1 MAMLHRWSGQGF
13 VLFSSVFALAAS
25 LPETGSAQPKSR
37 LGSVTT
43 PDSVRL
49 WYRVVGSGAQTV
61 VIPAALYHRKTFDA
75 LAHGRRL
82 VLFDPRGRGL
92 SDTIPPTR
100 ASLDHDVSD
109 LETIRRAVA
118 AERMALVGWS
128 GVGLSVFTYALR
140 HPTRVTRL
148 IMLAPLAPRR
158 TPYLDQMLANRRS
171 RIDSAAQVRLDARV
185 AAGEFKGKEPEL
197 CREISHLNDS
207 AVFGDPAMARL
218 TPDVC
223 DSPNEW
229 PSRNGPYA
237 RAMFASLGDY
247 DWRSEI
253 ARVTVPILYVHGD
266 RDTFPLDGSREWAA
280 GRPNARLLV
289 FPRAGHWLQYER
301 PVALIRAMDAFLR
314 GGWPAGSRVV
324 R

>member
-1 MAMLHRWSGQGF
+1 MATLLHRSARGVGLLVAAQ
-13 VLFSSVFALAAS
+13 ALAAS
-25 LPETGSAQPKSR
+25 LPPSGNAQPKSVI
-37 LGSVTT
+37 GSAIT

-61 VIPAALYHRKTFDA
+61 VIPAALYHRRTLDQ
-75 LAHGRRL
+75 LARGRRL
-82 VLFDPRGRGL
+82 VLYDPRGRGL

-100 ASLDHDVSD
+100 ASLDYEVKDIES
-109 LETIRRAVA
+109 IRLAVG

-128 GVGLSVFTYALR
+128 GSGLGTFTYALR
-140 HPTRVTRL
+140 HPERVTRL

-171 RIDSAAQVRLDARV
+171 RVDSAGQARLDARV

-197 CREISHLNDS
+197 CREISRLNDS
-207 AVFGDPAMARL
+207 AVFGDRAMAHL

-229 PSRNGPYA
+229 PSRNGPYS
-237 RAMFASLGDY
+237 RAMFVSLGDY
-247 DWRSEI
+247 DWRPDI
-253 ARVTVPILYVHGD
+253 PKVTVPILYVHGD

-289 FPRAGHWLQYER
+289 LPGAGHWLQYER
-301 PVALIRAMDAFLR
+301 PVELIRALERFLE
-314 GGWPAGSRVV
+314 GGWPAGSEAVP
-324 R
+324 